1 MSKLLYVTVSP
12 LTGEKSKSMNVGDHF
27 LNEWKANHPNDTVET
42 LDLFNGDIS
51 FLNQDIFDAW
61 SVLKSGE
68 SVYTLPKKDREK
80 VKRNDELLNQFME
93 VDKIVFVNPMWNL
106 FFPPVLKAYIDILC
120 VARKTFAYTAEGPVG
135 LLKDKKVLHIQS
147 SGGVYDRSEG
157 APIVD
162 FGDAYLRRMM
172 GFFGIFDY
180 KAIHI
185 DGIDAAPD
193 KKDEIM
199 GAAKNKASD
208 IAKKF

>member
-1 MSKLLYVTVSP
+1 MAKLLYVTVSP
-12 LTGEKSKSMNVGDHF
+12 LTSEKSKSINVGEHF
-27 LNEWKANHPNDTVET
+27 LNEYKANHPNDTIET
-42 LDLFNGDIS
+42 LDLFNDEIP

-61 SVLKSGE
+61 AVLKSGE
-68 SVYTLPKKDREK
+68 SIDTLSKEDQDK
-80 VKRNDELLNQFME
+80 VRRNDELLNQFIGA
-93 VDKIVFVNPMWNL
+93 DKIVFVNPMWNL

-120 VARKTFAYTAEGPVG
+120 VARKTFMYTAEGPVG

-162 FGDAYLRRMM
+162 FGDAYLKHMM
-172 GFFGIFDY
+172 EFFGIFDY
-180 KAIHI
+180 EAIHI

-199 GAAKNKASD
+199 GEAKDKASKL
-208 IAKKF
+208 AREF

>member
-12 LTGEKSKSMNVGDHF
+12 LTGEKSKSMIVGDHF

-42 LDLFNGDIS
+42 LDLFNDDIP

-68 SVYTLPKKDREK
+68 SIYTLPKKDREK
-80 VKRNDELLNQFME
+80 VRRHDELLNQFME
-93 VDKIVFVNPMWNL
+93 ADKIVFVNPMWNL

-135 LLKDKKVLHIQS
+135 LLKDKKALHIQS

-162 FGDAYLRRMM
+162 FGDAYLKHMM

-180 KAIHI
+180 EAIHI

-199 GAAKNKASD
+199 GAAKDKATE

>member
-12 LTGEKSKSMNVGDHF
+12 LKGEKSKSMNVGDHF

-42 LDLFNGDIS
+42 LDLFNGDIP

-68 SVYTLPKKDREK
+68 SIYTLPKKDREK
-80 VKRNDELLNQFME
+80 VRRNDELLNQFME
-93 VDKIVFVNPMWNL
+93 ADKIVFVNPMWNL

-147 SGGVYDRSEG
+147 SGGVYNRSEG

-162 FGDAYLRRMM
+162 FGDAYLKHMM
-172 GFFGIFDY
+172 GFFGISDY
-180 KAIHI
+180 EAIHI

-199 GAAKNKASD
+199 GAAKDKASE

>member
-1 MSKLLYVTVSP
+1 MAKLLYVTVSP
-12 LTGEKSKSMNVGDHF
+12 LTSEKSKSINVGEHF
-27 LNEWKANHPNDTVET
+27 LNEYKTNHPNDTIET
-42 LDLFNGDIS
+42 LDLFKDEIP

-68 SVYTLPKKDREK
+68 SIETLSKEDQDK
-80 VKRNDELLNQFME
+80 VRRNDELLNQFIGA
-93 VDKIVFVNPMWNL
+93 DKIVFVNPMWNL

-120 VARKTFAYTAEGPVG
+120 VARKTFMYTAEGPVG

-162 FGDAYLRRMM
+162 FGDAYLKHMM

-180 KAIHI
+180 EAIHI

-193 KKDEIM
+193 KKVEIM
-199 GAAKNKASD
+199 GEAKDKASKL
-208 IAKKF
+208 AREF

>member
-1 MSKLLYVTVSP
+1 MSKLLYVTVSS
-12 LTGEKSKSMNVGDHF
+12 LIGENSKSMNVGDHF

-42 LDLFNGDIS
+42 LDLFNDDIP
-51 FLNQDIFDAW
+51 FLNQNIFDAW

-68 SVYTLPKKDREK
+68 SIYTLPKKDREK
-80 VKRNDELLNQFME
+80 VRRNDELLNQFME
-93 VDKIVFVNPMWNL
+93 ADKIVFVNPMWNL

-120 VARKTFAYTAEGPVG
+120 VARKTFAYTADGPVG

-162 FGDAYLRRMM
+162 FGDAYLKHMM

-180 KAIHI
+180 EAIHI

-199 GAAKNKASD
+199 GAAKDKASE
-208 IAKKF
+208 IGKKF

>member
-27 LNEWKANHPNDTVET
+27 LNDWKANHPNDNVET
-42 LDLFNGDIS
+42 LDLFKGDIP

-80 VKRNDELLNQFME
+80 VRRNDELLNQFME
-93 VDKIVFVNPMWNL
+93 ADKIVFVNPMWNL

-120 VARKTFAYTAEGPVG
+120 VAGKTFAYTAEGPVG

-162 FGDAYLRRMM
+162 FGDAYLKHMM

-180 KAIHI
+180 EAIHI

-199 GAAKNKASD
+199 GAAKDKASE

>member
-12 LTGEKSKSMNVGDHF
+12 LSGEKSKSINVGDHF
-27 LNEWKANHPNDTVET
+27 IKEWKVNHPNDTVAT
-42 LDLFNGDIS
+42 LDLFNGDIP
-51 FLNQDIFDAW
+51 FLSQDIFDAW

-68 SVYTLPKKDREK
+68 SIYTLPKKDREK
-80 VKRNDELLNQFME
+80 VRRNDELLNQFME
-93 VDKIVFVNPMWNL
+93 ADKIVFVNPMWNL

-162 FGDAYLRRMM
+162 FGDAYLKHMM

-180 KAIHI
+180 EAIHI

-199 GAAKNKASD
+199 GAAKGKASE